1 MCSYAQFHKPSTNC
15 VSVAPLLCARPPVS
29 TRTLAAGSWTI
40 ACVGLGWTDPR
51 RGWGGRCFYCVRGF
65 FFKRRPSLQRRRE
78 GRAAAQGAF
87 LALLVPFMEL
97 TQPLGVQRPSLG
109 SQRSRTG
116 RPVVQNRF
124 FLFVWLPD
132 SLSVF
137 APADCFP
144 PGSPKF
150 APR

>member
-1 MCSYAQFHKPSTNC
+1 MHNFTNPAQTAC
-15 VSVAPLLCARPPVS
+15 LWLLCCAPGHPFRRVPLPPV
-29 TRTLAAGSWTI
+29 
-40 ACVGLGWTDPR
+40 
-51 RGWGGRCFYCVRGF
+51 RGPSRVWVWGGRIRAGVGAAGAFIVCGV

-137 APADCFP
+137 APANCFP

-150 APR
+150 APW